1 MTSPVYRVTKLTPRF
16 DLRDFDCGEPA
27 YNEWLVQRAVNAV
40 EAGSSMVYL
49 LLERLH
55 PGAEERVVGY
65 YAICPT
71 VVVRDDMPKS
81 LQRGVLRAAPAWL
94 LAKLALD
101 RSLRGDKDHQWGAQ
115 LLREALQKI
124 VASVDLG
131 GGQIIVVDAD
141 NTDRSCRETGEHQPT
156 GDPQTHGRRLGPRRT
171 SCSAVLGGRHEQR
184 WRPCLGEGSRA
195 QRLALRTQ
203 GPHGSPHPSS
213 RRDPSSNFERV
224 CGRSWAAA
232 IPER

>member
-1 MTSPVYRVTKLTPRF
+1 VTSPVYRVTKLTSSY
-16 DLRDFDCGEPA
+16 DLRAFDCGKPA
-27 YNEWLVQRAVNAV
+27 YNEWLVQHAANAV

-49 LLERLH
+49 LLQQADL
-55 PGAEERVVGY
+55 GAEERVAGY

-101 RSLRGDKDHQWGAQ
+101 TSLRGDKDHQWGGQ
-115 LLREALQKI
+115 LLREALEKI

-141 NTDRSCRETGEHQPT
+141 NPGLIGWYSSQGFKSTGGQ
-156 GDPQTHGRRLGPRRT
+156 DLRLYMKVATARKY
-171 SCSAVLGGRHEQR
+171 LEQKK
-184 WRPCLGEGSRA
+184 
-195 QRLALRTQ
+195 
-203 GPHGSPHPSS
+203 
-213 RRDPSSNFERV
+213 
-224 CGRSWAAA
+224 
-232 IPER
+232 

>member
-1 MTSPVYRVTKLTPRF
+1 MTTPAYRVTKLAPRF
-16 DLRDFDCGEPA
+16 DLGAFDCGESA
-27 YNEWLVQRAVNAV
+27 YNQWLVEHAVNAV
-40 EAGSSMVYL
+40 AAGSSMVYL
-49 LLERLH
+49 LLERVH

-101 RSLRGDKDHQWGAQ
+101 KSLRGDKDHEWGAQ
-115 LLREALQKI
+115 LLREALETI

-141 NTDRSCRETGEHQPT
+141 NPGLIGWYSH
-156 GDPQTHGRRLGPRRT
+156 HGFT
-171 SCSAVLGGRHEQR
+171 STGGRD
-184 WRPCLGEGSRA
+184 L
-195 QRLALRTQ
+195 RLYMKVATARKYL
-203 GPHGSPHPSS
+203 
-213 RRDPSSNFERV
+213 
-224 CGRSWAAA
+224 
-232 IPER
+232 

>member
-1 MTSPVYRVTKLTPRF
+1 MTSPVYRVTKLTRGF
-16 DLRDFDCGEPA
+16 DLGAFDCGEPA
-27 YNEWLVQRAVNAV
+27 YNEWLVQHAANAV

-49 LLERLH
+49 LLEQMN
-55 PGAEERVVGY
+55 PGAQERVAGY

-81 LQRGVLRAAPAWL
+81 LRRGVLRAAPAWL

-115 LLREALQKI
+115 LLREALEKI

-141 NTDRSCRETGEHQPT
+141 NPGLIPWYSSQGFKSTGGQNP
-156 GDPQTHGRRLGPRRT
+156 RLYMKVATARKYLEPK
-171 SCSAVLGGRHEQR
+171 
-184 WRPCLGEGSRA
+184 
-195 QRLALRTQ
+195 
-203 GPHGSPHPSS
+203 
-213 RRDPSSNFERV
+213 
-224 CGRSWAAA
+224 
-232 IPER
+232 